1 MINCKDRNWV
11 GQKAAQMGFSEVL
24 MNFAFY
30 AVTQLR
36 TAVLYGLPS
45 ERPDA
50 RDFSATRFDP
60 AISLSPYLSQML
72 SKSTSNNF
80 LKVFNGV
87 PLYVR
92 GSRGKAA
99 FHSIPVGVTL
109 LDEVDKMSE
118 KSVREAIE
126 RLSGQI
132 DWWLR
137 QASTPSVPGHGISKT
152 FQESSQDFFTFKCP
166 GCSRWTELVFPDCL
180 IIPTDDPKDP
190 RINDTYLKCKECAI
204 EIPHLAKPEIFATA
218 KWEPRYRGRNVR
230 GFKISQLYSCTLH
243 PARLAESYLHSLTNP
258 ADEQVLYNS
267 KLGEDHVVAGAA
279 VTEEHIMKAI
289 RPYNNRVKASSPI
302 VVMGIDVG
310 KHLHFKIIEYRFAPR
325 AVDPNS
331 DSEAKVLYYDKI
343 LTTEPGFP
351 ELHQFIQEYNPISIC
366 IDAAPERISSEKFAK
381 GLWGRA
387 FTVNYNDQTDGR
399 TLMNTDHFKLTVNR
413 TYWIDQYL
421 GRYMNGTIQLP
432 VQVNEELKVHL
443 KSMKKMYEKDR
454 FGETIGRYV
463 KTEGRTDYAHCGVY
477 CEIALRKA
485 FESGYVSNLRVS
497 V

>member
-1 MINCKDRNWV
+1 MLDCKDRNWV

-24 MNFAFY
+24 MNLAFY
-30 AVTQLR
+30 SVTKLQ

-60 AISLSPYLSQML
+60 AIDKSPLLSSLI
-72 SKSTSNNF
+72 SKGTSNNF
-80 LKVFNGV
+80 LKIFAGV

-99 FHSIPVGVTL
+99 FHSIPVGVAL

-118 KSVREAIE
+118 KAVREAIE

-132 DWWLR
+132 DWRLC
-137 QASTPSVPGHGISKT
+137 QVSTPSVPGYGISKT
-152 FQESSQDFFTFKCP
+152 FQESTQDFFTFQCP
-166 GCSRWTELVFPDCL
+166 GCSRWTELIFPECL
-180 IIPTDDPKDP
+180 VIPTDDPKDP
-190 RINDTYLKCKECAI
+190 KINDTYLKCKDCAI
-204 EIPHLAKPEIFATA
+204 EIKHLQKPEVFKGG
-218 KWEPRYRGRNVR
+218 KWEPRFRGRNVR

-243 PARLAESYLHSLTNP
+243 PARLADSYLHSRTNP

-289 RPYNNRVKASSPI
+289 RPFNNRSTSTSPI
-302 VVMGIDVG
+302 VTMGIDVG
-310 KHLHFKIIEYRFAPR
+310 SQLHFKIIEYKFHPGW
-325 AVDPNS
+325 VDPNS
-331 DSEAKVLYYDKI
+331 ESEARVLYYDRIKND
-343 LTTEPGFP
+343 TPGFDNLMP
-351 ELHQFIQEYNPISIC
+351 FVREYNPIAIC
-366 IDAAPERISSEKFAK
+366 IDAAPERISSEKFC
-381 GLWGRA
+381 LRLFGRA
-387 FTVNYNDQTDGR
+387 FTVNYNDHTDGR
-399 TLMNTDHFKLTVNR
+399 TISTTDDLKLTVNR

-421 GRYMNGTIQLP
+421 GRYMNGIITLP
-432 VQVNEELKVHL
+432 AQTNEELKVHL
-443 KSMKKMYEKDR
+443 KSLKKMFEKDR
-454 FGETIGRYV
+454 FGETIGRYI

-485 FESGYVSNLRVS
+485 FENGLMSNLRVN